1 MNRPPESFVLV
12 QENRLLEFTT
22 ACFEKAGLT
31 HDHAASSVVYWL
43 TLIFVEFEV
52 MGHGQ
57 STAIAEV
64 LKMVLQTLSLMFAWF
79 IKRQRQLC

>member
-1 MNRPPESFVLV
+1 M
-12 QENRLLEFTT
+12 TT
-22 ACFEKAGLT
+22 P
-31 HDHAASSVVYWL
+31 HSSVVYWL

-57 STAIAEV
+57 STAIVEV
-64 LKMVLQTLSLMFAWF
+64 LKMVLQTLSLMFVWF